1 MGKKLFILLVVLMSL
16 SLIGIIFVQAFFIN
30 NTLKNEEKNFTL
42 NVKRSLSSVS
52 KAIEE
57 KEFEVY
63 SKKLQNLIESG
74 VESRFNSNTTSFYFR
89 TR

>member
-1 MGKKLFILLVVLMSL
+1 MGKKLFMLLVVLMSL

-52 KAIEE
+52 KAIED

-63 SKKLQNLIESG
+63 SQRLQNLI
-74 VESRFNSNTTSFYFR
+74 
-89 TR
+89 